1 MDYSFS
7 SVLLKMRTSV
17 SSFSDDFYFAHLS
30 SEHRSSCSSSCPAQT
45 LPSCSGDSILIALD
59 TQSKDLVSYLGK
71 KLINDASV
79 EQ

>member
-7 SVLLKMRTSV
+7 SVLLKMFTS
-17 SSFSDDFYFAHLS
+17 SSSSHSFYFARLS
-30 SEHRSSCSSSCPAQT
+30 CEHHSNYCSSCSAQT
-45 LPSCSGDSILIALD
+45 LPSCSGDIILIAPN
-59 TQSKDLVSYLGK
+59 TQSKDFVLCLGE

>member
-7 SVLLKMRTSV
+7 SVLLKMLTSV

-30 SEHRSSCSSSCPAQT
+30 SEHRSSCSSSCQT

-59 TQSKDLVSYLGK
+59 TQSKDSVSYLGK